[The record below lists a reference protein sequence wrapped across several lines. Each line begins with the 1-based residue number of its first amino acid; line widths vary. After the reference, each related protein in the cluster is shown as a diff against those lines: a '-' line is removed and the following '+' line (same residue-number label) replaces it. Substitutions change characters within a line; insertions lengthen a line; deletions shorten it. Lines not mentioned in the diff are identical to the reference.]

1 MGMMLGGRHFVVSQ
15 VKDSLILITLLIELG
30 VAAAFSSS
38 LARSNTFKNLLL
50 LPRRTFRQKVA
61 MTALI
66 CVPLTLG
73 VLIRVRVPNFL
84 AADLSFEATILLGL
98 LLGPGAA
105 LLGGTVLALPA
116 LWHGEYLTLPINL
129 GVAAISGVYGRIT
142 PIEDIWSFSPMID
155 LSLYRWVTRNL
166 RRPQLDRQIILMVLI
181 TAMQFVTSMLSNRYP
196 ALYFDLH
203 SRYWLVELA
212 ICAAAPVVVGIPLKI
227 WNTSVRIERK
237 LEEQSRLLLEARLDA
252 LQRQINPHFLFNT
265 LNSIASLVRSKPELA
280 REMVVK
286 LANILRVLLKHRE
299 AFVPF
304 EEELAFTDDYL
315 DIEVVRFG
323 EKLRVVKEIAEE
335 TLPMLVPSMLLQPLI
350 ENSIKHG
357 LEPRIG
363 VGTVTLRS
371 TLTGD
376 GRLSIEVEDDGI
388 GMTPEPLESVPRL
401 GSQEV
406 RAGAENGSGIGM
418 RNVRER
424 MEVLYGSQAEVEVVS
439 RPGRGTKVRL
449 VMPVLEAGAAPWA
462 KYGEALQA
470 TWDEVSRAIT
480 RA

>member
-1 MGMMLGGRHFVVSQ
+1 MALGSGHVVITE
-15 VKDSLILITLLIELG
+15 VKDSLILITLLVELG

-50 LPRRTFRQKVA
+50 LPRRSPRQKLA
-61 MTALI
+61 MLAMI

-84 AADLSFEATILLGL
+84 AADLAFEATILIGL

-105 LLGGTVLALPA
+105 MLGASILALPA
-116 LWHGEYLTLPINL
+116 VWHGEYLTLPVNL
-129 GVAAISGVYGRIT
+129 AVGAIAGVYGRIT
-142 PIEDIWSFSPMID
+142 PNEDIWSFSPMID

-166 RRPQLDRQIILMVLI
+166 RRPQLDRQIILLVLI
-181 TAMQFVTSMLSNRYP
+181 TAMQFATSMLGKRYP
-196 ALYFDLH
+196 AHFFEMH
-203 SRYWLVELA
+203 SHYWLVELA
-212 ICAAAPVVVGIPLKI
+212 ICACAPVVVGIPLKI
-227 WNTSVRIERK
+227 WNAVRIDRK
-237 LEEQSRLLLEARLDA
+237 LEEQSRLLMEARLDA

-304 EEELAFTDDYL
+304 SEELAFTDDYL

-323 EKLRVVKEIAEE
+323 DKLRVVKDIADA
-335 TLPMLVPSMLLQPLI
+335 TLPILVPSMLLQPLI

-371 TLTGD
+371 MIVPD
-376 GRLSIEVEDDGI
+376 GRLLIEVEDDGI
-388 GMTPEPLESVPRL
+388 GMDPEPAESITRL

-406 RAGAENGSGIGM
+406 RAGASNGSGIGM

-424 MEVLYGSQAEVEVVS
+424 MEVLYGSQSEVEVVS

-462 KYGEALQA
+462 KFGEALHA

>member
-1 MGMMLGGRHFVVSQ
+1 MGMALHSGHVVVAN
-15 VKDSLILITLLIELG
+15 VKNSLILITLLIELG

-50 LPRRTFRQKVA
+50 LRYRTFRQKMAMVA
-61 MTALI
+61 MI
-66 CVPLTLG
+66 CIPLTLG
-73 VLIRVRVPNFL
+73 VLIRVRVRDFL
-84 AADLSFEATILLGL
+84 AADISFEAAILMGL

-105 LLGGTVLALPA
+105 MVGGAVLALPA
-116 LWHGEYLTLPINL
+116 AWHGEYLALPVNL
-129 GVAAISGVYGRIT
+129 AVAAIAGSYGRIT
-142 PIEDIWSFSPMID
+142 RTEDIWSFSPMID

-166 RRPQLDRQIILMVLI
+166 RKPQLDRQIILLVLI
-181 TAMQFVTSMLSNRYP
+181 TAMQFVTSMLGQRYP
-196 ALYFDLH
+196 AYYFELH
-203 SRYWLVELA
+203 SQYWLVELA
-212 ICAAAPVVVGIPLKI
+212 ICACAPVVVGIPLKI
-227 WNTSVRIERK
+227 WNAVRIERK
-237 LEEQSRLLLEARLDA
+237 LEEQSRLLMEARLDA

-304 EEELAFTDDYL
+304 AEELAFTDDYL

-323 EKLRVVKEIAEE
+323 EKLQVVKEIAEE
-335 TLPMLVPSMLLQPLI
+335 TLPTLVPSMLLQPLI

-371 TLTGD
+371 MIIPD
-376 GRLSIEVEDDGI
+376 GRLLIEVEDDGI
-388 GMTPEPLESVPRL
+388 GMDPEPAENITRL
-401 GSQEV
+401 GSQVV
-406 RAGAENGSGIGM
+406 RAGAGSGTGIGM

-424 MEVLYGSQAEVEVVS
+424 MEVLYGPQAEVEVVS

-449 VMPVLEAGAAPWA
+449 VMPVLEAGAAPWE
-462 KYGEALQA
+462 KFGEALHA